1 MSCQTTQEFIHAY
14 VDGELD
20 LARSLEV
27 EQHMQECQV
36 CASAYRNQ
44 TALRSTFK
52 ESSLYH
58 PAPARLEKRI
68 RSSLRRESKSEL
80 GRRSFLMRE
89 RRWYDE
95 CLAPFA
101 TRRRLLKG
109 VLGKYYLVTVSR
121 RVSIRCELSLEADAL
136 EDHKCKA
143 ADDHLRGRF

>member
-44 TALRSTFK
+44 TGLRSTFK

-68 RSSLRRESKSEL
+68 RSSLRREAKSEL
-80 GRRSFLMRE
+80 GRRSFGWRWLPIGVVATLVLLM
-89 RRWYDE
+89 
-95 CLAPFA
+95 A
-101 TRRRLLKG
+101 
-109 VLGKYYLVTVSR
+109 LV
-121 RVSIRCELSLEADAL
+121 I
-136 EDHKCKA
+136 
-143 ADDHLRGRF
+143 